1 MGRKKTAYRGIKMT
15 YKDELLQDLHALLE
29 IGVNTK
35 KAIKKVKSGFFD
47 KDIAEYERNGADIED
62 LSDYIQMF

>member
-1 MGRKKTAYRGIKMT
+1 MLT
-15 YKDELLQDLHALLE
+15 YKDELLQDLHALLDLG
-29 IGVNTK
+29 INTR

>member
-1 MGRKKTAYRGIKMT
+1 MQT

-35 KAIKKVKSGFFD
+35 KAIKKLHTVFNLD
-47 KDIAEYERNGADIED
+47 
-62 LSDYIQMF
+62 

>member
-1 MGRKKTAYRGIKMT
+1 MLT
-15 YKDELLQDLHALLE
+15 YKDELLQDLHALLD
-29 IGVNTK
+29 IGINTR
-35 KAIKKVKSGFFD
+35 KAIKKVNNGVFD

>member
-1 MGRKKTAYRGIKMT
+1 MS

-47 KDIAEYERNGADIED
+47 KDIEEYEQDGASLED

>member
-1 MGRKKTAYRGIKMT
+1 MLT
-15 YKDELLQDLHALLE
+15 YKEELLQDLHALLDLG
-29 IGVNTK
+29 INTK